1 MAAKRKNE
9 ESREVSDTRENYK
22 KKSSNG
28 VVVGGDFARFVAEQ
42 QQKDTSKEEHL
53 SSLNELQP
61 TPYSQLA
68 KLDEG
73 MNRCFRANRKRS
85 RDAQTLL
92 KRAKKLKE
100 VKFFNRLIRDFGNDK
115 QFGFAEEAFRIL
127 EKECNIEPNAYS
139 YTNLLN
145 ACVRV
150 GELKRAREVFQKM
163 ERDCDEKPN
172 EVTCTVFIKGLCEE
186 GLIDEALE
194 LVKDMV
200 RGSASRPRANV
211 RTFSTILRNCVRYRD
226 VHSAEATFSLMRECF
241 DVLPDAACYE
251 YLSKSYASRL
261 DVEKAEKTLNELE
274 LQQDENGKVLN
285 IPASALASLA
295 GVAATVGKVDVAKR
309 AIAKCRERA
318 DEEQRNAEQ
327 FSSNANSSSEKDRS
341 NNQKPNDD
349 STTPSKSVS
358 NFFKARASDALR
370 EIVEIEAFLSS
381 DDDVIRQEAKQR
393 AEAFGVDETDDIV
406 FVHKQR
412 ELAET
417 PAIEKFWASRYE
429 RKGKAFMK
437 AKLEVCSGHGDWITS
452 RCAKEKET
460 TEWFGIEM
468 RENRVALTWI
478 KSLRLGVRNL
488 TMLCGL
494 AHECMRKQI
503 PNEVL
508 DEIYVNFPDPPE
520 WNGSAN
526 CLVDGAF
533 LVESH
538 RTLKTGAYLILVTD
552 DPGYAMR
559 MCRELSVVPHLFEP
573 TATDGKPFENR
584 LPADYGFSYFNA
596 LWTNGNLNDRYY
608 INKSMKFDRNK
619 DGGEDE
625 EDRVPAAEAARRRF
639 FPPPGK
645 TMMNEENALRT
656 FREGLGFKTATKK
669 VKKQKRQS
677 FHSASFATAH
687 TQPMQA
693 PTFAN
698 SPAKKASSS
707 SFLTRTPGKKHRASD
722 AALSFRTT
730 TTTTQKIPKP
740 NNFKSV
746 SATTST
752 DTTTSSL
759 TETVVMT
766 HPDVLQRREQR
777 DDADEMLQFLNENKE
792 NEKTRRM
799 KKRTLLDALQTGGA
813 GDEEAPDKNNTKP
826 PDWIKVQRD
835 SRNVA
840 RGEKLV
846 ANELMRAMQLD
857 TEVNGELI
865 PDASSLFIPT
875 GALEQLPPFA
885 RWYWSVKSQMMDCL
899 VCVQV
904 GRFFNLFQNDADT
917 GETVGLRPSG
927 KNRGFMRKVGFP
939 YVVFDDWC
947 AKLIAHGYCIAK
959 CVEGKEIDTK
969 RKLCERKITEI
980 ITPGLNKGF
989 VDDTNQESWVCTLA
1003 QEGDDFL
1010 GVCLIDADK
1019 GNVKFG
1025 SFKISIDSNKNSINE
1040 SLVNNGD
1047 DTNDD
1052 TSAAFAKLIS
1062 ILTQARPKEIII
1074 SLRGPNSIR
1083 RNVKR
1088 AIQRHYES
1096 VSAGAFAS
1104 ERVHDQHDDVDDYDE
1119 SYASHA
1125 SLRNNPVVRVI
1136 ERGCDP
1142 LPEISIDDVKRAIRQ
1157 FAGEAEFETDTDTRR
1172 AVEGAGNAGLV
1183 ALAFGIRFCAWAG
1196 QCESIF
1202 KSAKYGSLASLVNID
1217 FDDVQNHDNNNSG
1230 PLRQR
1235 KTMLEFHGNALKE
1248 LGVTDGGKK
1257 SLIGLL
1263 SRDCITPH
1271 GKRRVRDMV
1280 FSPLVQISDITTRQ
1294 DTIQFLLKDA
1304 DEQRAATANEHNYE
1318 TREYLKRK
1326 LPRGDCERSLT
1337 KCMNLAQCCATM
1349 CAANANVLIEG
1360 TDPSAQTQCRDAVIT
1375 LTAAT
1380 VGGAP
1385 NSDELYGNA
1394 MESLNEGETLDDALV
1409 AFWELNQSRLDG
1421 FSKAV
1426 ECLMILAKSLKGL
1439 AAFRREQRNV
1449 PIIIDK
1455 AIALGETAC
1464 PLLEDLREALR
1475 VDKINDE
1482 ENARRK
1488 IRIVTPDK
1496 RAFKT
1501 YARADADAVEADNE
1515 RNIQRQQKQQRR
1527 DFDVEQFGMMMDDE
1541 DDDVENQMLEDER
1554 AAYLFDRADRAGAR
1568 AFTTVIAQFATH
1580 KCLWRALIN
1589 AGADIDALNSFARL
1603 KAEDTAN
1610 DFCVP
1615 RFLSLNKSDGTPIV
1629 SLTNFWHPLL
1639 DASQRNIV
1647 KNDAQF
1653 GGSCCDNDGG
1663 QPRECPRFVLLS
1675 GPNMGG
1681 KSTLA
1686 RAVGLTIVLAQVGA
1700 HVPASECVLTPIHQL
1715 VVRCGTLRD
1724 DLRAGVSTFLAE
1736 TQACATAMKVANKN
1750 TTSLM
1755 IMDEIGQ
1762 GTSTSDGYAIAS
1774 AVARALMKSNTAIT
1788 LFTTHFHDLHEN
1800 LASSSALRF
1809 ASCHMSSEI
1818 NEKTRDVVRYNYKLC
1833 DGSAPFEPTR
1843 SGSLQT
1849 TRVLAVNTKRTKN
1862 VILSNEALSAF
1873 KQLLRDPG
1881 VNGEHIANEREWCI
1895 EFYQYWKYVER
1906 LLAL

>member
-1 MAAKRKNE
+1 
-9 ESREVSDTRENYK
+9 
-22 KKSSNG
+22 
-28 VVVGGDFARFVAEQ
+28 
-42 QQKDTSKEEHL
+42 
-53 SSLNELQP
+53 
-61 TPYSQLA
+61 
-68 KLDEG
+68 
-73 MNRCFRANRKRS
+73 
-85 RDAQTLL
+85 
-92 KRAKKLKE
+92 
-100 VKFFNRLIRDFGNDK
+100 
-115 QFGFAEEAFRIL
+115 
-127 EKECNIEPNAYS
+127 
-139 YTNLLN
+139 
-145 ACVRV
+145 
-150 GELKRAREVFQKM
+150 
-163 ERDCDEKPN
+163 
-172 EVTCTVFIKGLCEE
+172 
-186 GLIDEALE
+186 
-194 LVKDMV
+194 
-200 RGSASRPRANV
+200 
-211 RTFSTILRNCVRYRD
+211 
-226 VHSAEATFSLMRECF
+226 
-241 DVLPDAACYE
+241 
-251 YLSKSYASRL
+251 
-261 DVEKAEKTLNELE
+261 
-274 LQQDENGKVLN
+274 
-285 IPASALASLA
+285 
-295 GVAATVGKVDVAKR
+295 
-309 AIAKCRERA
+309 
-318 DEEQRNAEQ
+318 
-327 FSSNANSSSEKDRS
+327 
-341 NNQKPNDD
+341 
-349 STTPSKSVS
+349 
-358 NFFKARASDALR
+358 
-370 EIVEIEAFLSS
+370 
-381 DDDVIRQEAKQR
+381 
-393 AEAFGVDETDDIV
+393 
-406 FVHKQR
+406 
-412 ELAET
+412 
-417 PAIEKFWASRYE
+417 
-429 RKGKAFMK
+429 
-437 AKLEVCSGHGDWITS
+437 
-452 RCAKEKET
+452 
-460 TEWFGIEM
+460 
-468 RENRVALTWI
+468 
-478 KSLRLGVRNL
+478 
-488 TMLCGL
+488 
-494 AHECMRKQI
+494 
-503 PNEVL
+503 
-508 DEIYVNFPDPPE
+508 
-520 WNGSAN
+520 
-526 CLVDGAF
+526 
-533 LVESH
+533 
-538 RTLKTGAYLILVTD
+538 
-552 DPGYAMR
+552 
-559 MCRELSVVPHLFEP
+559 
-573 TATDGKPFENR
+573 
-584 LPADYGFSYFNA
+584 
-596 LWTNGNLNDRYY
+596 
-608 INKSMKFDRNK
+608 MKFDRNK

-656 FREGLGFKTATKK
+656 FREGGEGLGFKTATKK
-669 VKKQKRQS
+669 EKKQKRQS

-693 PTFAN
+693 PTFSN

-752 DTTTSSL
+752 NTTTSSL

-813 GDEEAPDKNNTKP
+813 GDEETPDKNNTKP

-947 AKLIAHGYCIAK
+947 SKLIAHGYCIAK

-1088 AIQRHYES
+1088 AIKRHYES

-1337 KCMNLAQCCATM
+1337 KCMNLAQHCATM

-1686 RAVGLTIVLAQVGA
+1686 RAVGLTVVLAQVGA

-1833 DGSAPFEPTR
+1833 DGSAPFGSCGLSVARLAGLDDTILQKSQR
-1843 SGSLQT
+1843 VARSLQT
-1849 TRVLAVNTKRTKN
+1849 TRVLAVNKSKRTKN